1 MKSTLPPRSQWMR
14 CLLAVPIET
23 IHETAQEIAN
33 HYVVSHYQRPEA
45 GLSMLQ
51 MQEPNKG
58 DRFFLGELPM
68 ATAAVTLVDGHGKD
82 HHGAA
87 VMVHHDGSVAVSA
100 AIIDAALAADLPHCE
115 SARDLVEKGHNVV
128 LQEAA
133 VRSSLL
139 EETTVDFQLL
149 EAEDDDDDD

>member
-1 MKSTLPPRSQWMR
+1 MRSTLPDRDQWMR
-14 CLLAVPIET
+14 CLLAVPVDS
-23 IHETAQEIAN
+23 IHAVAQEIAT

-58 DRFFLGELPM
+58 DCFFLGELPM
-68 ATAAVTLVDGHGKD
+68 ATAAVTLADSSGND

-87 VMVHHDGSVAVSA
+87 VMMHHDGDVALSA
-100 AIIDAALAADLPHCE
+100 AIIDAALQAELPHSE
-115 SARDLVEKGHNVV
+115 SAAALVEEGHSLV
-128 LQEAA
+128 LREAA
-133 VRSSLL
+133 VRRSLL